1 MIATLAEAAAVRE
14 RARSEGREV
23 AVANGA
29 FDLLHVGHLRYLRG
43 AKALVP
49 GGLLIVGV
57 NSDQSVRESKGPS
70 RPIVP
75 ERERA
80 ELVEALAC
88 VDLVVLFDEP
98 KADTLLLAL
107 RPDLHVKGTDYTP
120 ESVPERALV
129 ASFGGRT
136 AIAGDPKDHSTSE
149 LVTRLRAAFG
159 NFDNPGSS
167 GDAGSAR

>member
-1 MIATLAEAAAVRE
+1 MIATLPEAVLARE
-14 RARSEGREV
+14 RARSGGRQV

-43 AKALVP
+43 AKELAGP
-49 GGLLIVGV
+49 GGLLIVAV
-57 NSDQSVRESKGPS
+57 NSDQSVRATKGPH
-70 RPIVP
+70 RPLVP
-75 ERERA
+75 ERERV

-98 KADTLLLAL
+98 RADALLLAL

-136 AIAGDPKDHSTSE
+136 AIAGDAKDHSTTDLIS
-149 LVTRLRAAFG
+149 RLRAESDEQGGAT
-159 NFDNPGSS
+159 
-167 GDAGSAR
+167 